1 MARTANPTE
10 GRRPATAKRAF
21 SILVVLIAVG
31 TAIGLIVLWPGD
43 VTAPVSEGLAADT
56 EHAEVES
63 VAYEA
68 CPPPQTG
75 QCGEAEITLRTGP
88 EAGQTT
94 TLIVGGTGLGP
105 ELEPGD
111 QVRVARSEPP
121 PVATTGPSRDLPAS
135 PRARQTP
142 SASGATY
149 ALADF
154 ERRTPM
160 LWLAVAFA
168 VLVIAFGRLRGAL
181 SLLGLAISLIVIL
194 AFVVPALLDG
204 SPALAVAIVGSLAVM
219 LVTISLAH
227 GWGPK
232 SLAAMLGTA
241 VSLALVALL
250 ALAFTNLA
258 HLTGLSSEE
267 ATILLRGGAGISLE
281 GLLLAGIVIAALGV
295 LDDVTVSQ
303 ASTVLALRSANPA
316 LGVRE
321 LFGRA
326 LRVGQD
332 HVSATVNTLVLAY
345 VGASLPVLL
354 IFSSGELGL
363 ADALNTELIAKEVV
377 GTLVG
382 SIGLIAA
389 VPVTTALAAVLAPDP
404 T

>member
-1 MARTANPTE
+1 MADAEKPKR
-10 GRRPATAKRAF
+10 GRRPGTARRAF
-21 SILVVLIAVG
+21 TILIVLIGVG
-31 TAIGLIVLWPGD
+31 TLIGLIALWPGN
-43 VTAPVSEGLAADT
+43 VEAPLSEGLAAGT
-56 EHAEVES
+56 ERAEVTS
-63 VAYEA
+63 VTYEA

-75 QCGEAEITLRTGP
+75 QCGEAEVALDSGP
-88 EAGQTT
+88 EAGETV
-94 TLIVGGTGLGP
+94 TLPVGGVALEP

-111 QVRVARSEPP
+111 QIRVTRSEAP
-121 PVATTGPSRDLPAS
+121 
-135 PRARQTP
+135 TP
-142 SASGATY
+142 GQPTY
-149 ALADF
+149 TLSDF
-154 ERRTPM
+154 ERRGPI
-160 LWLAVAFA
+160 LWLALGFA
-168 VLVIAFGRLRGAL
+168 ALVIAFGRLRGAL
-181 SLLGLAISLIVIL
+181 SLLGLAISLVVIL
-194 AFVVPALLDG
+194 AFIVPAILDG
-204 SPALAVAIVGSLAVM
+204 SSALAVAIVGSLAVM
-219 LVTISLAH
+219 LATISLAH

-250 ALAFTNLA
+250 ALAFTKLA

-267 ATILLRGGAGISLE
+267 ATLLLRGGADVSLE

-303 ASTVLALRSANPA
+303 ASTVLALRAANPA
-316 LGVRE
+316 LGFRQ

-354 IFSSGELGL
+354 IFSSGEIGL
-363 ADALNTELIAKEVV
+363 IDTVNTELVAKEVV

-389 VPVTTALAAVLAPDP
+389 VPVTTALAALLARDESAARS
-404 T
+404 